1 MMSSQH
7 SAQVI
12 ALVLEYVRRGGSV
25 VDVCTV
31 AGISA
36 KTLNTWRTK
45 YRDLSAAQIELL
57 RRVESEK
64 QLSRQEQLELPLF
77 ARSQASKNG
86 VPAAAARALVPAR
99 AGASPAISQSR
110 ALTVQPSAE
119 QIPAPL
125 SRLVRSLAQSELA
138 KGVGLAVARVP
149 YLNRVAA
156 MGNAAGT
163 LTSRLPR
170 HFFLYAIFAGGVIG
184 GFAYGLS
191 GSEGP
196 AQPTTVPIDATVKAN
211 TRGNSYGS
219 ISSTMDRGWGKPQSW
234 GTWMDGP
241 EAVVL
246 LGFDG
251 PAADDVE
258 LLIEARARV
267 VDAGGMQAVT
277 VIFNDTELG
286 HWVLPQQQRTLRRRL
301 IVPRD
306 VFNASTVARLVF
318 AQSAGGVPAAFGLEA
333 LSLRDARYLVD
344 FKGVVDH
351 CRTDELI
358 GWAVAE
364 GTPVTV
370 TATAN
375 GKPVEATFTTA
386 ERPDLPAHG
395 LPSGAGFHLKPLQPI
410 ARGSTVEVR
419 FANGRTLGG
428 TPCTP

>member
-1 MMSSQH
+1 MISSQH

-57 RRVESEK
+57 RRIESET
-64 QLSRQEQLELPLF
+64 QQTRQVQLELPLF
-77 ARSQASKNG
+77 VRSQADRNG
-86 VPAAAARALVPAR
+86 HPAAAARSLAPPA
-99 AGASPAISQSR
+99 AGASPAPTSRSR
-110 ALTVQPSAE
+110 ALTVQPPAA
-119 QIPAPL
+119 QISGPL
-125 SRLVRSLAQSELA
+125 LRLVQALARSPLARRAGAAL
-138 KGVGLAVARVP
+138 ARVP
-149 YLNRVAA
+149 YMNRFAA
-156 MGNAAGT
+156 IAAHAGAV
-163 LTSRLPR
+163 TSRLPR
-170 HFFLYAIFAGGVIG
+170 HASLYAIFAGGLVG

-191 GSEGP
+191 GPEESIALP
-196 AQPTTVPIDATVKAN
+196 TVPIDATVKAN
-211 TRGNSYGS
+211 ARGNSYGS
-219 ISSTMDRGWGKPQSW
+219 ISSTMDRGWGEPQTW
-234 GTWMDGP
+234 GTWMQGP

-258 LLIEARARV
+258 LLIEARARDV
-267 VDAGGMQAVT
+267 EAGGAQSVT
-277 VIFNDTELG
+277 VFFNDTELG
-286 HWVLPQQQRTLRRRL
+286 RWVLPQRPRRLRRRM

-318 AQSAGGVPAAFGLEA
+318 AASGAPPAFGLEA
-333 LSLRDARYLVD
+333 LSLRDARYLVS

-351 CRTDELI
+351 CRSDELV

-364 GTPVTV
+364 GAPVSV

-375 GKPVEATFTTA
+375 GAPLAATFTSA
-386 ERPDLPAHG
+386 ERPDLSAHG
-395 LPSGAGFHLKPLQPI
+395 LPAGAGFRLKPWHPI
-410 ARGSTVEVR
+410 PAGSSVEVR
-419 FANGRTLGG
+419 FANGGRLGG